1 MFAVDFSALGNP
13 WVLVPAAVAIMVLP
27 AIVYVDYTTR
37 LALRAMRI
45 PRGRRLGEFWRLL
58 GMTGQQLMVIAQ
70 PSEPP
75 PAADGHGASALH
87 ESFLEGEARTFESM
101 LICGSIGFAGW
112 SLLFVSSD
120 LPVVKQLSGLTMGF
134 LFTGSAWLLAGPLI
148 WRTSGAYSTSL
159 GRDSALR
166 IGFSL
171 IVISLAS
178 IVIDL
183 RIPIAMAIAVIVV
196 YLIVMREGSQAVA
209 MIGLHRTC
217 LSR

>member
-1 MFAVDFSALGNP
+1 
-13 WVLVPAAVAIMVLP
+13 
-27 AIVYVDYTTR
+27 
-37 LALRAMRI
+37 
-45 PRGRRLGEFWRLL
+45 
-58 GMTGQQLMVIAQ
+58 MTGQQLMAMAQ
-70 PSEPP
+70 PTETTT
-75 PAADGHGASALH
+75 DVEGHGVSALH

-120 LPVVKQLSGLTMGF
+120 LPVAKQVSGLTMGF

-183 RIPIAMAIAVIVV
+183 RIPVAMAIGVVVV
-196 YLIVMREGSQAVA
+196 YLIVLREGTQAVA
-209 MIGLHRTC
+209 TMSLHRAC
-217 LSR
+217 LSH

>member
-1 MFAVDFSALGNP
+1 MFAIDFSAVGNP
-13 WVLVPAAVAIMVLP
+13 WVLVPAAVSIVALP
-27 AIVYVDYTTR
+27 AIVYFDYIIR
-37 LALRAMRI
+37 LALRAMRQT
-45 PRGRRLGEFWRLL
+45 RGQRLGEFWRLL
-58 GMTGQQLMVIAQ
+58 GMTGQQLMGMAQ
-70 PSEPP
+70 TPKPST
-75 PAADGHGASALH
+75 AIDGHGVSALH

-120 LPVVKQLSGLTMGF
+120 LPVVKQLSGLTLGF

-148 WRTSGAYSTSL
+148 WRTSGAYSTTL

-183 RIPIAMAIAVIVV
+183 QIPIAMAIGVVVV
-196 YLIVMREGSQAVA
+196 YLIVTREGSQAVA
-209 MIGLHRTC
+209 TIGLHRTC
-217 LSR
+217 LPG

>member
-1 MFAVDFSALGNP
+1 MFAVDFSALGSP

-75 PAADGHGASALH
+75 TAADGHGVSALH

-183 RIPIAMAIAVIVV
+183 RIPIAMAIAVIIV

-209 MIGLHRTC
+209 TIGLHRTC

>member
-1 MFAVDFSALGNP
+1 MFAVDFSALGSP

-75 PAADGHGASALH
+75 TAADGHGVSALH

-209 MIGLHRTC
+209 TIGLHRTC